1 MTMNV
6 EILTEKNNIF
16 HISIALYFFKDL
28 YRNKKK
34 LVEYNIN
41 SIKRNYLQWV

>member
-16 HISIALYFFKDL
+16 HISIALHFFKDL

-41 SIKRNYLQWV
+41 SIYF